1 MNPGAGCS
9 DHDAPPD
16 WVAEPL
22 TRKLKF
28 LLFLIITLSGAAG
41 HPHNLQAADDSSTA
55 IQAIPSL
62 TKRLQKNR
70 FDFVSWH
77 RLGVAYYQ
85 SGYPAKA
92 IQPLLYSAG
101 KIRESSLNS
110 LYLGL
115 AYEATGK
122 NSSARYWLTRAAGY
136 ADESASKA
144 LFELASLEY
153 RTRNA
158 ERAITFFKS
167 YTQRFP
173 AGAYR
178 APADKLLAAAQAGR
192 YSDPAPGI
200 EKPDL
205 ERLHYR
211 NNPRSLFD
219 YPHFWFVQTGFMYLM
234 SDYKDPT
241 GYSDGPALEAKSDN
255 EYGLTAN
262 AGVGVG
268 PWREGTRTAS
278 GGYLYRQTYYT
289 TDTRLQQFLDD
300 PFNTRYFPF
309 RFDLLKR
316 RHTLFGD
323 FRGKLTDRF
332 DGGVFGRYEI
342 AKIGSEFFSGEEEGD
357 LRSSLNIN
365 DTSIL
370 IPWISSSFS
379 EKSRTTAYMYLRK
392 EINLETPDLSNKTY
406 DLLGGSG
413 SPAFSV
419 GASHSQSLMDNQ
431 LNLSAEIFH
440 YDFIFNDYWMDFSR
454 LGAFAEADFRINSS
468 FSLNGLAGF
477 YQDHYSLGRAR
488 LNGRCNTSSVASP
501 GSTTTTPAAPTLCMR
516 NDSGIVV
523 QGGIRW
529 NIKDDTQVSTSALYV
544 ANDNSTM
551 QEFAFDQIKFQIAV
565 TRAFPNVQRVERLSE
580 RFADYVFFKEAR

>member
-1 MNPGAGCS
+1 
-9 DHDAPPD
+9 
-16 WVAEPL
+16 
-22 TRKLKF
+22 
-28 LLFLIITLSGAAG
+28 
-41 HPHNLQAADDSSTA
+41 
-55 IQAIPSL
+55 
-62 TKRLQKNR
+62 
-70 FDFVSWH
+70 
-77 RLGVAYYQ
+77 
-85 SGYPAKA
+85 
-92 IQPLLYSAG
+92 
-101 KIRESSLNS
+101 
-110 LYLGL
+110 
-115 AYEATGK
+115 
-122 NSSARYWLTRAAGY
+122 
-136 ADESASKA
+136 
-144 LFELASLEY
+144 
-153 RTRNA
+153 
-158 ERAITFFKS
+158 
-167 YTQRFP
+167 
-173 AGAYR
+173 
-178 APADKLLAAAQAGR
+178 
-192 YSDPAPGI
+192 
-200 EKPDL
+200 
-205 ERLHYR
+205 
-211 NNPRSLFD
+211 
-219 YPHFWFVQTGFMYLM
+219 
-234 SDYKDPT
+234 
-241 GYSDGPALEAKSDN
+241 
-255 EYGLTAN
+255 
-262 AGVGVG
+262 
-268 PWREGTRTAS
+268 
-278 GGYLYRQTYYT
+278 
-289 TDTRLQQFLDD
+289 LQQFLDD

-332 DGGVFGRYEI
+332 DSGVFGRYEI

-529 NIKDDTQVSTSALYV
+529 NIQDDTQVSTSALYV

>member
-28 LLFLIITLSGAAG
+28 LLFLIITLSGVAG
-41 HPHNLQAADDSSTA
+41 HPHYLRAADESSIA
-55 IQAIPSL
+55 LQAIPSL

-92 IQPLLYSAG
+92 IPALLYSAG

-122 NSSARYWLTRAAGY
+122 NGSARYWLTRAAGY
-136 ADESASKA
+136 ADEAASKA

-153 RTRNA
+153 RTHNT
-158 ERAITFFKS
+158 ERTISFLKS
-167 YTQRFP
+167 YAQRFP
-173 AGAYR
+173 TGSYR
-178 APADKLLAAAQAGR
+178 GQADKLLAAVQVGR
-192 YSDPAPGI
+192 YTDAAPGI
-200 EKPDL
+200 EKPDM
-205 ERLHYR
+205 ERLYYR
-211 NNPRSLFD
+211 NNRRSLFD
-219 YPHFWFVQTGFMYLM
+219 YPHFWFVQTGFMFLA
-234 SDYKDPT
+234 SNYKDPT
-241 GYSDGPALEAKSDN
+241 GSSDGPALEDKGDN

-262 AGVGVG
+262 AGIGIG

-289 TDTRLQQFLDD
+289 TDTRLQQFMDS
-300 PFNTRYFPF
+300 PVNTRYFPF

-323 FRGKLTDRF
+323 FRGKLTERIDS
-332 DGGVFGRYEI
+332 GVFGRYEI

-357 LRSSLNIN
+357 LRSSLNIS
-365 DTSIL
+365 DTTIL
-370 IPWISSSFS
+370 IPWIGTSFT

-413 SPAFSV
+413 NLPLSV

-431 LNLSAEIFH
+431 LNLSAELFH
-440 YDFIFNDYWMDFSR
+440 YDFVFNDYWMDFSR
-454 LGAFAEADFRINSS
+454 LGAFGEADYRINSS
-468 FSLNGLAGF
+468 FSLTGLAGF

-488 LNGRCNTSSVASP
+488 INGNCNTAAV
-501 GSTTTTPAAPTLCMR
+501 TTPGTITSKPAPPTLCMR
-516 NDSGIVV
+516 NDTGIVA
-523 QGGIRW
+523 QGGVRW
-529 NIKDDTQVSTSALYV
+529 NIHDDTQVTTSLLYV
-544 ANDNSTM
+544 ANENSTM
-551 QEFAFDQIKFQIAV
+551 QEYTFDQIKFQIAV
-565 TRAFPNVQRVERLSE
+565 TRAFPNAQRVERLSE